1 MQKTTGYDNFTHIAK
16 FKRMNPMTEQEYKP
30 IILNKYTTVLKSCR
44 NLISKE
50 DIRQIRNA
58 FKIAIQHEANTEELN
73 YREII
78 RILDITLIITQEIGL
93 GRTSIICAMLHKAV
107 EKNMLTSAQ
116 IREMFGEKVWQ
127 IIRGLK
133 DISHIYATQRIVDSE
148 NFRKLLLSF
157 AEDIR
162 VQLIFL
168 AEKLYAL
175 RQAVGFN
182 EAERQKL
189 AMETSYIYIPFTH
202 RLGLYN
208 IKSEM
213 EDLALRYSNPK
224 IYLEIEQK
232 LNASKTARESYIA
245 EFIAPIVEELNR
257 KEFKF
262 KVKYRTKTIASIL
275 NKMRKSQVEFEEI
288 YDIFAVRF
296 IIDTTEENEKPDCW
310 RVYSIVTDK
319 YTPNPQRL
327 RDWISVPKSNGY
339 ESLQTTVLGP
349 NKRWVEVQIR
359 SERMDEIAEKGF
371 AAHWKYKGG
380 SSDTIIENWLNELRE
395 ILESNQENAIE
406 LLDDMQID
414 LSDKEVHV
422 FTPKGDL
429 ITLQAGATLLDFAYA
444 IHTNVGCKCV
454 GGTVN
459 QRNETLKYVL
469 KNGDQVSIITS
480 SNQQPKADWLNLTVT
495 SKARNKIRQYLN
507 EEVNHQAD
515 IGKETLLRRLKNWKI
530 EYNDEVVRRLM
541 QHYKYKFALDFY
553 QGIATGKHAPS
564 EIKEILTQPEEKNTQ
579 PVVKDIKV
587 SRPKKTDE
595 DVLLIDKNVDN
606 VDYKFAR
613 CCNPVYG
620 DDILGF
626 VSIGEGIKVHRKQCK
641 NALELERRYPYRIVK
656 TQWTNDGATSYQ
668 TVLNLTGK
676 GEGNIITKITELISK
691 DPHATLRAISIN
703 SAEGGFDGNI
713 TVLIDNTD
721 HLSQLISRLKQIN
734 GVTKVNRHDSMME

>member
-1 MQKTTGYDNFTHIAK
+1 MMT
-16 FKRMNPMTEQEYKP
+16 MTEQEYKP
-30 IILNKYTTVLKSCR
+30 VILNKYTTILKSCR
-44 NLISKE
+44 NLITKE
-50 DIRQIRNA
+50 DIRQIRSA
-58 FKIAIQHEANTEELN
+58 FKIAIQNESKAKELN

-78 RILDITLIITQEIGL
+78 RILDTTLIITQEIGL
-93 GRTSIICAMLHKAV
+93 GRTSIICTMLHKTV
-107 EKNMLTSAQ
+107 EKDLLTPEQ

-175 RQAVGFN
+175 RQAATLS
-182 EAERQKL
+182 EKEQQQL
-189 AMETSYIYIPFTH
+189 AKETSYIYIPFAH

-213 EDLALRYSNPK
+213 EDLALRYSNSK
-224 IYLEIEQK
+224 IYREIEQK
-232 LNASKTARESYIA
+232 LNESKSAREAYIA
-245 EFIAPIVEELNR
+245 EFIAPIVDELNR
-257 KEFKF
+257 REIKF

-296 IIDTTEENEKPDCW
+296 IIDSSGENEKPDCW

-319 YTPNPQRL
+319 YTPNPRRL

-349 NKRWVEVQIR
+349 NNRWVEVQIR
-359 SERMDEIAEKGF
+359 TERMDEIAEKGF

-395 ILESNQENAIE
+395 ILESNQKDAIE
-406 LLDDMQID
+406 LLDDMKID

-454 GGTVN
+454 GGIVN
-459 QRNETLKYVL
+459 QRNETLKYIL
-469 KNGDQVSIITS
+469 KNGDQVAIITS
-480 SNQQPKADWLNLTVT
+480 ANQQPKADWLNFTVT

-507 EEVNHQAD
+507 EEVNQQAD
-515 IGKETLLRRLKNWKI
+515 IGKETLMRRLKNWKI

-541 QHYKYKFALDFY
+541 QHYKYKFARDLY
-553 QGIATGKHAPS
+553 QGIAVGKHDPA
-564 EIKEILTQPEEKNTQ
+564 EIKEILTAQPEEKSI
-579 PVVKDIKV
+579 PVPPKDIKV
-587 SRPKKTDE
+587 SRPKKVDE

-606 VDYKFAR
+606 VEYKFAR

-641 NALELERRYPYRIVK
+641 NAIELVRRYPYRIVK

-668 TVLNLTGK
+668 TILNLTGK

-703 SAEGGFDGNI
+703 SAEGIFDGNI
-713 TVLIDNTD
+713 TVLIDNTE
-721 HLSQLISRLKQIN
+721 HLSQLISRLKHIE
-734 GVTKVNRHDSMME
+734 GIIKVNRHDSMLE